1 MIATSGTTALS
12 SCEAT
17 AFIVASGCC
26 RGKSSA
32 GAERSY
38 ERLRGMLSYNLQTS
52 FRRGESMNSR
62 IRKLTLERTPC
73 HGPYPVYKV
82 TVWGTGEVVY
92 FGEAHVDKAGTHRW
106 RISRRRLQRLA
117 EAFKKAGYSRL
128 EDSYTSREFVGAPG
142 CLTSVEYDD
151 GTSRSIDHYHGDPS
165 APDALTELEDEID
178 RIVGVERYTEPE
190 FSCPS
195 ERDYRPTY
203 LLTFNPEK
211 AYKWED
217 LQDCIDDVRDHGFYT
232 TSWSCGRNRKITAGD
247 RVFMMRQGH
256 GSGER
261 RGVFASGWATS
272 DVYQQEH
279 WDETEARKGKLA
291 LYVPIRL
298 DVLLDSDSET
308 ILSRSV
314 LREDPL
320 AGGPWDA
327 RTGGVTI
334 PGEIAAELEK
344 EWTYLLASKGIGQRH
359 TGRK

>member
-1 MIATSGTTALS
+1 MTST
-12 SCEAT
+12 
-17 AFIVASGCC
+17 V
-26 RGKSSA
+26 
-32 GAERSY
+32 
-38 ERLRGMLSYNLQTS
+38 
-52 FRRGESMNSR
+52 
-62 IRKLTLERTPC
+62 RKITLKRTLCYGPC
-73 HGPYPVYKV
+73 PVYRV
-82 TVWGTGEVVY
+82 TVFGTGEVEY
-92 FGEAHVDKAGTHRW
+92 FGEAHVAKVGAHRW
-106 RISRRRLQRLA
+106 RMSRRRLDRLA
-117 EAFKKAGYSRL
+117 GAFERARYFRL
-128 EDSYTSREFVGAPG
+128 EDGYTSREFTDAPG
-142 CLTSVEYDD
+142 CLTSIEYED
-151 GTSRSIDHYHGDPS
+151 GSSKSIDHYHGDPT

-178 RIVGVERYTEPE
+178 RIVGVERYTEPDV
-190 FSCPS
+190 PYQPK
-195 ERDYRPTY
+195 RDHTPTY
-203 LLTFNPEK
+203 LLTWNPEK

-217 LQDCIDDVRDHGFYT
+217 LQDCIDDVRDHGFYA

-261 RGVFASGWATS
+261 RGIFASGWATS

-327 RTGGVTI
+327 RSGGVVI
-334 PGEIAAELEK
+334 PDEIAAELEK
-344 EWTYLLASKGIGQRH
+344 EWAYLLASKGIVQRH
-359 TGRK
+359 TGRKQIENDPGATEPSVGTRDATSRTLPARFRG